1 MKLSDFTLNSI
12 KEFISGDCE
21 LTPYLS
27 GPKIIK
33 LFNEV
38 GIRDI
43 YDGGMPENESRN
55 AYVYKKLKEI
65 NGSKALVDIIEL
77 IFDPRHFAQDNLKEI
92 SDAVQK
98 INPLIAQDGYR
109 IEEIEGKYK
118 IIGADLPEEIE
129 IEIHFEDIQNQIIEQ
144 IRAAKFVIWVAVAW
158 FTDKVL
164 MQELYNRSKE
174 GLNVRLVVFDDE
186 INSNYGFKYENVF
199 ETKRVKPQGIY
210 KNIMHHKFCIIDFKT
225 VIHGSYNWTNKAR
238 WNKETISIDYGKE
251 IAEKFAAEFI
261 ELIK

>member
-1 MKLSDFTLNSI
+1 MNLTDFTLNSI

-65 NGSKALVDIIEL
+65 NGTKNIITLIEL
-77 IFDPRHFAQDNLKEI
+77 VFDPRHFAQDESLII
-92 SDAVQK
+92 SQAVEK
-98 INPLIAQDGYR
+98 INPLLTQDGYR
-109 IEEIEGKYK
+109 IEEFEGKYK
-118 IIGADLPEEIE
+118 IVGADLPEEIE
-129 IEIHFEDIQNQIIEQ
+129 VEIHFEDIQNQIVEQ
-144 IRAAKFVIWVAVAW
+144 IRSAKFTIWVAVAW

-164 MQELYNRSKE
+164 MQELYNRSKD
-174 GLNVRLVVFDDE
+174 GLNIRLVVFDDD
-186 INSNYGFKYENVF
+186 INNQYGFKYENVF
-199 ETKRVKPQGIY
+199 ETKRVKPSGIY

-251 IAEKFAAEFI
+251 IAEKFGNEFI
-261 ELIK
+261 TLIK